1 MNRQLY
7 LDINEFARST
17 GWAHGFMSIFALY
30 GGVVLLG
37 CSLIVAWW
45 HACKVEPKRP
55 GSVANVVW
63 VGLATVLAVGLSQPI
78 NHLVRE
84 PRPYRTIPGVEVLVA
99 RANDFSFPSDH
110 ATVAGAVIVGLWL
123 FSDSRPIRIFALVV
137 GLFLVFAR
145 VYVGAHYPLDVIG
158 GLAVGALTVVL
169 FRPVGLRLAKF
180 VVSTLDRMPIFSR
193 LIRA

>member
-17 GWAHGFMSIFALY
+17 GWAHGFMSSFALY

-45 HACKVEPKRP
+45 HARKVESKRP